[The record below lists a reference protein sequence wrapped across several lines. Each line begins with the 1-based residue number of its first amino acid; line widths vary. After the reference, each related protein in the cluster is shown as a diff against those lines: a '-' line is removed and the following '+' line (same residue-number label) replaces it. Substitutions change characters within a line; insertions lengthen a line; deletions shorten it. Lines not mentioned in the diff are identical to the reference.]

1 MTAFNRSFYDLNH
14 ERRLCVD
21 GAAGFPAELIS
32 DLKVSLPGYE
42 EDAWLESLY
51 ISGETV
57 RLTLTAVSGQGRKL
71 IAMFSSNQRSM
82 IRTGETYDLNSVGEG
97 YGGLIV
103 FGEGLRKDWQISNPF
118 RISEE
123 CCTRYQSSAVPYVGL
138 VCDNT
143 KLTGEILLGSGDPTR
158 LTSNLT
164 ELNRLEHSFLI
175 ANQAI
180 CLSLTD
186 TGQVE
191 TVNPMVAMANGIN
204 SYFGLEGRRG
214 PIFKIFGALPDE
226 SGTIYL
232 RFDEHFHLAG
242 ITETLSSIPKFL
254 NGVAIGSNLSQEDIC
269 HLLQEVPDSDE
280 SGEQPC
286 SPSGIRFEVIRYE

>member
-1 MTAFNRSFYDLNH
+1 MTVFNRSFYDLNH

-21 GAAGFPAELIS
+21 GATGFPAELIS

-71 IAMFSSNQRSM
+71 IAVFSSDQRSM

-103 FGEGLRKDWQISNPF
+103 FGEGLRKDWQTSNPF

-123 CCTRYQSSAVPYVGL
+123 CCTRYQSSAIPYIGL

-143 KLTGEILLGSGDPTR
+143 RLTGEILLGSGDPMR

-164 ELNRLEHSFLI
+164 ELNRTEHPFLI

-180 CLSLTD
+180 RLSLTD
-186 TGQVE
+186 TGRAE
-191 TVNPMVAMANGIN
+191 TANPMVAMANGIN

-226 SGTIYL
+226 SGTVYL

-242 ITETLSSIPKFL
+242 ITDTLTAMPKFL
-254 NGVAIGSNLSQEDIC
+254 NGVALGSNLSQEDIC
-269 HLLQEVPDSDE
+269 RSLQEVPDPEE

-286 SPSGIRFEVIRYE
+286 SPSEIRFEVIRYE